1 MTALEQ
7 LEFWKVY
14 ADNWCEHKPSITVSV
29 GAEEW
34 LEVGDW
40 IYKNFNIASGLSFLP
55 RSEHVYQQA
64 PYQECSKEQ
73 YNDLVKT
80 MPTEIDWTE
89 LTKYEKDDNTVGS
102 QTLACSGDSC
112 EVVDIT

>member
-1 MTALEQ
+1 MGDTNTQTAM
-7 LEFWKVY
+7 
-14 ADNWCEHKPSITVSV
+14 AST
-29 GAEEW
+29 EE
-34 LEVGDW
+34 
-40 IYKNFNIASGLSFLP
+40 
-55 RSEHVYQQA
+55 
-64 PYQECSKEQ
+64 
-73 YNDLVKT
+73 T

>member
-1 MTALEQ
+1 M
-7 LEFWKVY
+7 V
-14 ADNWCEHKPSITVSV
+14 
-29 GAEEW
+29 
-34 LEVGDW
+34 
-40 IYKNFNIASGLSFLP
+40 
-55 RSEHVYQQA
+55 
-64 PYQECSKEQ
+64 CSKEQ